1 MGLYSIKYVKPKL
14 LLNAGYPSSGNTSLY
29 YTLWSNNYGHG
40 GNVKESNY
48 LLHIQSPQAQK
59 NREKLHQRKKKYGK
73 GIYRPWSLPDSIFMS
88 EHTFDKKPS
97 IDNYISYYVKL
108 WRDID
113 DKYQSLLDFS
123 NSEQQL
129 TEKFMMSIRD
139 ELLKYFDIK
148 VVMMLRDPIRR
159 LWSVCNRKSLTEGG
173 TPQSHM
179 EFNDPYLSYIEK
191 YERYI
196 RVWGKDRVKFI
207 INENFYKGNMQPL
220 SEFLQFPISPT
231 YVDVTH
237 LTSVKNKIYSQ
248 WCDLEYKTW
257 KYAYKNMKWVYDEFE
272 NKFGYIPNDW
282 ASCI

>member
-1 MGLYSIKYVKPKL
+1 MKPKL
-14 LLNAGYPSSGNTSLY
+14 LLNAGYPSSGTSSLY
-29 YTLWSNNYGHG
+29 YTLWNNKYGHG
-40 GNVKESNY
+40 GGVKESNY
-48 LLHIQSPQAQK
+48 LLHTQSPQVEK
-59 NREKLHQRKKKYGK
+59 DREKLHQRKKRYGK
-73 GIYRPWSLPDSIFMS
+73 GIHRPWSLPDSMFMP

-97 IDNYISYYVKL
+97 VDNYINYYIKL
-108 WRDID
+108 WEVIG

-129 TEKFMMSIRD
+129 TEEFMMSIRD

-179 EFNDPYLSYIEK
+179 EFDDPYLSYIEK